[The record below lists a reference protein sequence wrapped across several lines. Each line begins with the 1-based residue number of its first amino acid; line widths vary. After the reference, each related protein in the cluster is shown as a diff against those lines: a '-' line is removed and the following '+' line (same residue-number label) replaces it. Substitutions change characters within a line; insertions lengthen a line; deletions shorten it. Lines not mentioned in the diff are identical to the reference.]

1 MLCCG
6 PRSERKRETER
17 ERERQRAH
25 RDDWHI
31 ERLCKEPPE
40 RERLHYVVSL
50 QMPVLVRVRVHLHV
64 HVRVRVRVHLHVHVL
79 RVHVRVACVS
89 LCFTSFQESV

>member
-64 HVRVRVRVHLHVHVL
+64 HVL

-89 LCFTSFQESV
+89 LCFTSFQ

>member
-64 HVRVRVRVHLHVHVL
+64 HVL
-79 RVHVRVACVS
+79 RVYVRVACVS

>member
-64 HVRVRVRVHLHVHVL
+64 HVL